1 MIKRMFASS
10 LVAAGVFAQTPA
22 SQAATLNV
30 EQGVLVG
37 TRVNGV
43 DAYLGV
49 PYAAPP
55 VGLNRW
61 RMPQPPASWR
71 GQRAATKFANSCP
84 QDLSD
89 GFGPYTKEYMVSG
102 PVSEDCL
109 YLNIWRPSKTTDQPL
124 PIVLW
129 IPGGGF
135 TSGSGSVPIYNG
147 SPMAAQGVVVVNLNY
162 RLGVFGFLAHPE
174 LTREGQ
180 GSGNFGFADIVAAL
194 KWVNTNAAALGG
206 DPGKITIAGQS
217 AGSMAVH
224 DLMASP
230 AAKNLFARAIS
241 ESGPGMGRPPVT
253 LEAAESVGQQL
264 LNAAGVS
271 SVEQLRTLSADE
283 IMQAEK
289 KLGPGLLRFAPV
301 VDGLLLPHDPYSNAP
316 GQYSDTPLLAGM
328 NADESFT
335 LPASDLPGLQADM
348 QTLFGALAPQAQGFY
363 ATHEAL
369 DIVSLNRTIRR
380 ERGMASTLMWAKGR
394 AQSSAHPTYLYL
406 FNHVE
411 PGTEQWGAFHTSEV
425 PYAFGTLDRSTQRT
439 FTSDDRVVTRQVSSY
454 WLNFV
459 KSGNP
464 NGESLPEWAVFDPQ
478 SPAFIVLDVAPR
490 MQSRLTTKTLEF
502 YEELVSKGA
511 QLSLF

>member
-1 MIKRMFASS
+1 MIKKIFASS
-10 LVAAGVFAQTPA
+10 LVAAGLFSQTPA
-22 SQAATLNV
+22 SQAATLHV
-30 EQGVLVG
+30 EQGVLAG
-37 TRVNGV
+37 TGVNGV

-55 VGLNRW
+55 VGPNRW
-61 RMPQPPASWR
+61 RMPQPPASWS
-71 GQRAATKFANSCP
+71 GPRAVTEFASSC
-84 QDLSD
+84 QQELSD
-89 GFGPYTKEYMVSG
+89 GFGPYTKEYVVPG

-109 YLNIWRPSKTTDQPL
+109 YLNIWRPSKASARPL

-135 TSGSGSVPIYNG
+135 TSGSGSVPIYDG

-180 GSGNFGFADIVAAL
+180 GSGNFGLADIIAAL

-206 DPGKITIAGQS
+206 DRSKITIAGQS

-241 ESGPGMGRPPVT
+241 ESGPGMGRPPVA
-253 LEAAESVGQQL
+253 LKAAESTGQQL
-264 LNAAGVS
+264 LDAAGVS
-271 SVEQLRTLSADE
+271 SVEQLRTLSAKQ

-289 KLGPGLLRFAPV
+289 KLGAGLLRFAPV
-301 VDGLLLPHDPYSNAP
+301 VDGHLLPHDPYNNAP

-328 NADESFT
+328 NADESFS

-348 QTLFGALAPQAQGFY
+348 QTLFGALAPQAQAFY
-363 ATHEAL
+363 ATHEAS
-369 DIVSLNRTIRR
+369 DVVSLNRTIRR
-380 ERGMASTLMWAKGR
+380 ERGMASTLMWATRR

-425 PYAFGTLDRSTQRT
+425 PYAFGTLERSTQRT
-439 FTSDDRVVTRQVSSY
+439 FTDDDRAVSRQVSSY

-464 NGESLPEWAVFDPQ
+464 NGESLPEWAVFDPR
-478 SPAFIVLDVAPR
+478 SPAFMVLDVASG
-490 MQSRLTTKTLEF
+490 MQPLLSKQKIEF
-502 YEELVSKGA
+502 YKGITSKGA